1 MTDEQCLFDRTPAD
15 RALDRYRQAKIE
27 AAKESR
33 REWGWCFVFAAV
45 VAVALKFAGA
55 I

>member
-1 MTDEQCLFDRTPAD
+1 MTDREMLFDPCPAD
-15 RALDRYRQAKIE
+15 RALDRYRQAKFE

-45 VAVALKFAGA
+45 VAVALKLAGA